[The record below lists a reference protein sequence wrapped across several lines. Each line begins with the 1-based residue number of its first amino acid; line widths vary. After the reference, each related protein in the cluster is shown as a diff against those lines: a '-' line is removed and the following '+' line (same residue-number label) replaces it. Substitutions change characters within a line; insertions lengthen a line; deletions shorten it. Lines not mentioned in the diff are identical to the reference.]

1 MKDTTDFLKKIDNL
15 PEIPKDAILVTM
27 DVRSLYTNVP
37 NDEGIEAVKT
47 YFRTRNRP
55 GDGVLSKIIS
65 TFLMLIL
72 TLNNFV
78 FNDQNYVQVNG
89 ASMGTKCA
97 PTYASLFMGRFEET
111 YIIPKIRNSIML
123 YVRYIDDI
131 FLVWKGTE
139 EELVKFLKE
148 INEVH
153 PTIKFD
159 HVFSKKNANFLHC

>member
-1 MKDTTDFLKKIDNL
+1 
-15 PEIPKDAILVTM
+15 
-27 DVRSLYTNVP
+27 
-37 NDEGIEAVKT
+37 
-47 YFRTRNRP
+47 
-55 GDGVLSKIIS
+55 
-65 TFLMLIL
+65 MLIL
-72 TLNNFV
+72 TLNNFI

-131 FLVWKGTE
+131 FLVWKTE

-159 HVFSKKNANFLHC
+159 HVFSQKSVNSLDCQVFVSGGKLTTAVYTKPTDR